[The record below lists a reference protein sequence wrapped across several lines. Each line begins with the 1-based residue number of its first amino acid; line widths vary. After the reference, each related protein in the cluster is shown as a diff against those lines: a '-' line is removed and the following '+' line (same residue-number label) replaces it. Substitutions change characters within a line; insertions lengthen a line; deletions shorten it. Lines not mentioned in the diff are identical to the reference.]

1 MIKFYVTNQFVD
13 KNNKL
18 VTANQIIVVS
28 EDRVENLTKKNFGYA
43 VGKVE
48 TTKEEVKNKN
58 LIGKK

>member
-18 VTANQIIVVS
+18 ITANQIIVVS
-28 EDRVENLTKKNFGYA
+28 EDRVENLTKKNLGYA
-43 VGKVE
+43 VGKAE
-48 TTKEEVKNKN
+48 TPKEEVKNKN